1 MPKVSSPP
9 DAIFGAKV
17 PGPSMAARVFLS
29 REASVFFV
37 LVLLCVMM
45 AFSSAR
51 GQFFSPRNLQQILLQ
66 VGLLSIFAIGE
77 TVVIITGG
85 IDLSL
90 GSLIA
95 FSGMLLALTVNAL
108 DAHTNLFSTG
118 AVLLALLITLF
129 VCTGLGAWHSALIH
143 RVRLPA
149 FVVTL
154 VSLLVLRSQSLIM
167 NSHQQIPVDA
177 KRFPLFDWL
186 ANGKIPE
193 QAPLGLPVPILL
205 LAVIAVAVHV
215 ILTRTRMG
223 RYLYSVGSNEQATE
237 LSGVN
242 VAGVK
247 LFAYGIS
254 ALLGGVAGVLYMGY
268 GGQGDPTAGQS
279 YELYAVAA
287 AVVGGASL
295 TGGQGSVPGTVLGAC
310 LLNTIRSV
318 ILLTLA
324 QPDLWNDTVV
334 GGVLMLAVLTTVFQG
349 RDSRAFANRR
359 NIWVFAL
366 LPAVWLAYRLI
377 KIPFPAVELHPTAAF
392 LLVIFVLLVVVYLLP
407 QREKAS

>member
-9 DAIFGAKV
+9 DAVSRASV
-17 PGPSMAARVFLS
+17 PGPSMAARIFLS

-45 AFSSAR
+45 AFSPAR

-108 DAHTNLFSTG
+108 DAHTSLFSAA
-118 AVLLALLITLF
+118 AVLLAMLITLF

-167 NSHQQIPVDA
+167 NSHQQIPVAA

-186 ANGKIPE
+186 ANGKIPLPSFE
-193 QAPLGLPVPILL
+193 LPVPVLL
-205 LAVIAVAVHV
+205 LAVIAIVVHI
-215 ILTRTRMG
+215 ILTRTQMG

-237 LSGVN
+237 LSGVS
-242 VAGVK
+242 VAKVK
-247 LFAYGIS
+247 FFAYGVS
-254 ALLGGVAGVLYMGY
+254 ALLGGIAGVLYMGY

-366 LPAVWLAYRLI
+366 LPGTWLAYRLL
-377 KIPFPAVELHPTAAF
+377 KVPFPSLELHPTVSF
-392 LLVIFVLLVVVYLLP
+392 LLVILVLLIVVYLLP

>member
-1 MPKVSSPP
+1 MPRDSSPP
-9 DAIFGAKV
+9 ETAPGVKRS
-17 PGPSMAARVFLS
+17 GPSLPARILLS

-37 LVLLCVMM
+37 LVLLCVLM
-45 AFSSAR
+45 AFSPAR

-77 TVVIITGG
+77 TIVIITGG

-108 DAHTNLFSTG
+108 NEHTSLFPTG
-118 AVLLALLITLF
+118 AVVLGMLITLL

-167 NSHQQIPVDA
+167 NSHQQIPMDA
-177 KRFPLFDWL
+177 KKFPLFDWL

-193 QAPLGLPVPILL
+193 QAPLGMPVPVIL
-205 LAVIAVAVHV
+205 LAVIAVVVHI

-237 LSGVN
+237 LSGVS
-242 VAGVK
+242 VATVK
-247 LFAYGIS
+247 LFAYGVS
-254 ALLGGVAGVLYMGY
+254 ALLGGVAGLLYMGY

-359 NIWVFAL
+359 NIWIFAL
-366 LPAVWLAYRLI
+366 LPAAWLFYRLI
-377 KIPFPAVELHPTAAF
+377 RIPFPGLELHPTSAF
-392 LLVIFVLLVVVYLLP
+392 LLVILVLLAVVYLLP